1 MGFNVT
7 KRYNRWNISSDATT
21 DTVLTRNPSGR
32 NKGSQSTPR
41 RKEEAPKVS
50 TRFSRTTADSF
61 PAHMSGR
68 QQQRRRATAARTAR
82 RFLTIVFV
90 AKIPTSPGGRRQTR
104 GRGDARTLSSLSQP
118 TKTNPAAVSQR
129 GCARGGRRLVRL
141 RFFYNTLLSWHTLTH
156 TNRHADCSY
165 FQCYL
170 GQLTVYL
177 ARTQE
182 RSLPREAA
190 TTLQRKPIDA
200 LRRTLS
206 TGPIFQAVRGR

>member
-1 MGFNVT
+1 M
-7 KRYNRWNISSDATT
+7 
-21 DTVLTRNPSGR
+21 LTRNPSGR

-141 RFFYNTLLSWHTLTH
+141 WFLLQHSAVVAYAHTHKQTRRLLLFSVLSRSADRIFSTHARALTPARSSYDAPAKA
-156 TNRHADCSY
+156 NRCTTSHFVDWPNFPGSA
-165 FQCYL
+165 
-170 GQLTVYL
+170 GPV
-177 ARTQE
+177 
-182 RSLPREAA
+182 RSLR
-190 TTLQRKPIDA
+190 A
-200 LRRTLS
+200 LRLS
-206 TGPIFQAVRGR
+206 LKEKVNVAL